1 MGLGSVGIVLPS
13 SGQPTDPCEGIFITA
28 EAAACGF
35 HHSQGEVQG
44 CTGIA
49 RAVVWSNMFRNTFQS
64 GFLSILYSLG
74 SKPLEIWQG
83 EGKRGAHFGVHVYH
97 RRAGWCFNRVFCPS
111 CDEPSRWAG
120 NSSSD
125 HI

>member
-13 SGQPTDPCEGIFITA
+13 SGQPTDPYEGIHISA
-28 EAAACGF
+28 ESAICGVQ
-35 HHSQGEVQG
+35 HTQGEVQG

-49 RAVVWSNMFRNTFQS
+49 QAVWSKMFRNTFQS

-83 EGKRGAHFGVHVYH
+83 EGKRGAIW
-97 RRAGWCFNRVFCPS
+97 RACLS
-111 CDEPSRWAG
+111 QES
-120 NSSSD
+120 
-125 HI
+125 

>member
-13 SGQPTDPCEGIFITA
+13 SGQPTDPCEGIFITT

-35 HHSQGEVQG
+35 HHSQGEAQG

-83 EGKRGAHFGVHVYH
+83 EGKRGAL
-97 RRAGWCFNRVFCPS
+97 RCACLSQKGWMVFQWSYLSVMRGTQPLGC
-111 CDEPSRWAG
+111 ELK
-120 NSSSD
+120 
-125 HI
+125 